1 MLSPLTNIAQCWA
14 TGWEGPPGAD
24 LPRNTRL
31 RWVEGTARLL
41 TLRLYQLAAGIF
53 TSSFIPLPSRQDT
66 LMWVSE
72 LPSPSTMKDKKLGWL
87 KRVLRTR
94 SVRPLLGE
102 AEGERPG
109 PTLAATAYREGV
121 PFHSD

>member
-1 MLSPLTNIAQCWA
+1 MGRTGWLASTCISESPREA

-31 RWVEGTARLL
+31 RWVEGTASLL

-53 TSSFIPLPSRQDT
+53 TSSPIPLPSRQDT

-72 LPSPSTMKDKKLGWL
+72 LPSPSTM
-87 KRVLRTR
+87 
-94 SVRPLLGE
+94 
-102 AEGERPG
+102 
-109 PTLAATAYREGV
+109 
-121 PFHSD
+121 